1 MAAKPILQRGSCWR
15 VGNGRHIWVLHD
27 AWIPNHTTSRVLYPA
42 RNIEEEMTVYE
53 LINQELRG
61 WDREF
66 IWKNF
71 HHEDA
76 EAILRVPLSYRD
88 IPDTVVWI
96 GEKSGEHFV
105 KSGYCEVQKIW
116 KELKWVESS
125 RGDLGRE
132 VWKAIWN
139 LRVPNKI
146 KVFSWRA
153 CRSILPTQV
162 NLSKKRIVVDN
173 R

>member
-1 MAAKPILQRGSCWR
+1 M
-15 VGNGRHIWVLHD
+15 
-27 AWIPNHTTSRVLYPA
+27 
-42 RNIEEEMTVYE
+42 
-53 LINQELRG
+53 
-61 WDREF
+61 
-66 IWKNF
+66 
-71 HHEDA
+71 
-76 EAILRVPLSYRD
+76 
-88 IPDTVVWI
+88 
-96 GEKSGEHFV
+96 
-105 KSGYCEVQKIW
+105 QKIW

-153 CRSILPTQV
+153 CRSILPTRV